1 MYSNTTTSPMSKL
14 SPKSL
19 LSVKPSP
26 TSVTIEIPA
35 NDSNDS
41 ADLENL
47 SSSTSSEEGEVT
59 QDHAMASLNLLPLSG
74 TTTRQLQSSTLSI
87 GVAQSIQ
94 PRSIERFRESIME
107 EMRITA
113 FDVDENNVTKQ
124 LPIRSLQSEEKIR
137 LEKNKDNDQQRI
149 EGQEDSIVVV
159 VTDDDV
165 KATPSQSLANFSNSL
180 ENNNAVVDSCGI
192 SQQLKQESSTI
203 VHRSPAWNDHKD
215 PLFPQAIYKSS
226 SSSFDSSD
234 DDDDVLLV
242 GSLTHV
248 MKDEKTP
255 SLSSPKQIPVQQLV
269 QYQWYLLITILAY
282 AQQKPRDN
290 GESVSVSNLER
301 MLANV
306 NTEETSHLVDSKLYP
321 KNITKIWSSLKI
333 QGQNASMVSQDDI
346 IDTIQYDTVHQN
358 YLYAI
363 CVSKVLDMVTVV
375 LNAREPRS
383 PTDSL
388 PEYYQYTACEYGENS
403 TTIGIDRGWSK
414 IIGEKGQLLDEIL
427 VQAQR
432 HSRSRLLLVG
442 HGGGGVLATLCGV
455 WACRRRRR
463 TRQNQSI
470 QIMSFGLRPVGDANF
485 KKIHGL
491 LEYQGQLQHLRFS
504 NQSDCRSMATEF
516 FTSNSNN
523 QEEVEE
529 EQKQKDLLPRR
540 GAFGALVSLQDV
552 NVKEKAHSIEAYD
565 ETVRD
570 W

>member
-403 TTIGIDRGWSK
+403 TTIGIDRGW
-414 IIGEKGQLLDEIL
+414 
-427 VQAQR
+427 
-432 HSRSRLLLVG
+432 
-442 HGGGGVLATLCGV
+442 
-455 WACRRRRR
+455 
-463 TRQNQSI
+463 
-470 QIMSFGLRPVGDANF
+470 
-485 KKIHGL
+485 
-491 LEYQGQLQHLRFS
+491 
-504 NQSDCRSMATEF
+504 
-516 FTSNSNN
+516 
-523 QEEVEE
+523 
-529 EQKQKDLLPRR
+529 
-540 GAFGALVSLQDV
+540 
-552 NVKEKAHSIEAYD
+552 
-565 ETVRD
+565 
-570 W
+570 